1 MFRLLQNMLGKTL
14 GCSSPGVTPPDL
26 SWGFVAAPPVS
37 PRLGAHTWR
46 WRWSC
51 CWQPPCARPC
61 PVGGSGILEKRFFF
75 FFSPSEGIQCYSVES
90 SVQVE
95 FLGSRAVVCLRLK
108 LWPFSWKQAW
118 ASFSSFIQA
127 VLSQGQGAG
136 PAQLNHCSQL
146 LNVSK

>member
-1 MFRLLQNMLGKTL
+1 MELWLA
-14 GCSSPGVTPPDL
+14 TPLCQAL
-26 SWGFVAAPPVS
+26 SCGRQWDFGEEV
-37 PRLGAHTWR
+37 L
-46 WRWSC
+46 
-51 CWQPPCARPC
+51 
-61 PVGGSGILEKRFFF
+61 F

>member
-1 MFRLLQNMLGKTL
+1 MELLVATSLCQ
-14 GCSSPGVTPPDL
+14 VL
-26 SWGFVAAPPVS
+26 S
-37 PRLGAHTWR
+37 
-46 WRWSC
+46 
-51 CWQPPCARPC
+51 CASQWDFGEE
-61 PVGGSGILEKRFFF
+61 VHYF
-75 FFSPSEGIQCYSVES
+75 FFSLSEGIQCYSVES

-95 FLGSRAVVCLRLK
+95 FLGSRAVVCLHLK
-108 LWPFSWKQAW
+108 IWPFTWKQAW